1 MNQFFLQQE
10 FSKELILFPHIIE
23 LALKKNHS
31 IQLNSLPET
40 ITDSLRIYYIIDGKF
55 EWTVHDQLHIL
66 YPGDVA
72 IILPGQKFGG
82 AKSFLDIGTL
92 SWIYIK
98 IDKLESTGRLIP
110 GKWSSLSESESM
122 TIGKILLLNKTLV
135 LLKLKEAGNIIENIK
150 HELFRQEIG
159 YSTRTNQ
166 LIDELLF

>member
-40 ITDSLRIYYIIDGKF
+40 TSDNLLIYSVIDVKF
-55 EWTVHDQLHIL
+55 EWSIHDRPDIL

-92 SWIYIK
+92 SWIHIR
-98 IDKLESTGRLIP
+98 IDKLEPTGKLVP

-122 TIGKILLLNKTLV
+122 TIGK
-135 LLKLKEAGNIIENIK
+135 
-150 HELFRQEIG
+150 
-159 YSTRTNQ
+159 
-166 LIDELLF
+166 